1 MTTSN
6 TSNYILVTLVYE
18 YALFLSLFIS
28 LSLSLS
34 MYLSIYPILSCPI
47 LSFPILSYPSL
58 SPSPSLSLSLSIY
71 AGDPTSP
78 NTTKAIFL
86 TSADLSLSSEVYSA
100 ARHGRWG
107 REQRR
112 FIVLNS
118 RKTHLWVEL
127 LFVFTPELASSPQ
140 NWVQNKVSQI

>member
-1 MTTSN
+1 MNMLSF
-6 TSNYILVTLVYE
+6 SLY
-18 YALFLSLFIS
+18 LSLY
-28 LSLSLS
+28 LSLS

-58 SPSPSLSLSLSIY
+58 SPSPSLSLSIY

>member
-28 LSLSLS
+28 LSLSL
-34 MYLSIYPILSCPI
+34 YVSIDISYPILSY
-47 LSFPILSYPSL
+47 PILSYPSL
-58 SPSPSLSLSLSIY
+58 SPSPSLSLSLSLSIY

-112 FIVLNS
+112 FIVLKS

-140 NWVQNKVSQI
+140 NWVQNNVSQI